1 LGKNRRIISMS
12 LTVAIVGRPNV
23 GKSTLFNRIVG
34 KRISIVDDKP
44 GVTRDRIYGQS
55 EWNGRKFT
63 IIDTGGIEPT
73 SKDIILSQM
82 KRQVEFAID
91 TADIIIFLVDAK
103 DGLTPADQDI
113 ATILRKSGKPVVLT
127 VNKVDKFD
135 DLTQYYEFYSLG
147 FDDPIFISASHG
159 LAIGDLLDKVISLK
173 EDVEQLEEEEDVIHI
188 AVVGRPNVGKS
199 SLVNSLLGEERVIV
213 SDIPGTT
220 RDAIDTHIEVNG
232 KKMTIID
239 TAGMRRKSRINENI
253 EFYSNVRALRAIDRS
268 DVVLIV
274 LDATQEISEQD
285 KRIAGLAHE
294 GGKAS
299 IFVVNK
305 WDLIEKDSSTMN
317 EFREKIKKEFS
328 FMTYAP
334 MIFISAKTGQRVNR
348 IFELIN
354 FVMDQYTFRV
364 KTRLLNELV
373 EEATALVEPP
383 SFKGKKL
390 KVYYATQTGIKPPT
404 FVFFIN
410 DIELFHF
417 SYVRYLENKL
427 RETFGLEGTPIVIK
441 GRPKK
446 EEK

>member
-1 LGKNRRIISMS
+1 MS

-34 KRISIVDDKP
+34 RRVSIVDDKP

-63 IIDTGGIEPT
+63 IIDTGGVEPA

-82 KRQVEFAID
+82 RRQVEFAID
-91 TADIIIFLVDAK
+91 TADVIIFLVDSK
-103 DGLTPADQDI
+103 DGMTPADQDI
-113 ATILRKSGKPVVLT
+113 ATILRKSGKPVILT
-127 VNKVDKFD
+127 VNKVDNFD
-135 DLTQYYEFYSLG
+135 DITQHYEFYGLG

-159 LAIGDLLDKVISLK
+159 LAVGDLLDKVVSLK
-173 EDVEQLEEEEDVIHI
+173 PDDTEDEEEEDVIHV

-199 SLVNSLLGEERVIV
+199 SLVNSILGEERVIV

-220 RDAIDTHIEVNG
+220 RDAIDTRIEVDG
-232 KKMTIID
+232 KKITIID
-239 TAGMRRKSRINENI
+239 TAGMRRKSRVNEDI
-253 EFYSNVRALRAIDRS
+253 EFYSNVRALGAVDRS

-274 LDATQEISEQD
+274 LDATQEIAEQD

-305 WDLIEKDSSTMN
+305 WDLVEKDAFTMN
-317 EFREKIKKEFS
+317 EFRENIRKEFS

-334 MIFISAKTGQRVNR
+334 IVFISAKTGQRVPR
-348 IFELIN
+348 ILELIN
-354 FVMDQYTFRV
+354 FVMDQYTLRV

-373 EEATALVEPP
+373 EEVTAIVEPP

-410 DIELFHF
+410 DIKLFHF
-417 SYVRYLENKL
+417 SYVRYLENKI
-427 RETFGLEGTPIVIK
+427 RETFGLEGTPVIIK
-441 GRPKK
+441 GRPKGENK
-446 EEK
+446 